1 MIVTDP
7 PKPPRRFYLERLQ
20 DNAGVSGTG
29 RVLDG
34 VIFDSGQVVAVWRKP
49 VSNVCV
55 FESFADFTGIFLH
68 KGEDTARIVW
78 LDGGA

>member
-1 MIVTDP
+1 MIVQDP
-7 PKPPRRFYLERLQ
+7 PKGPRRFYLERII
-20 DNAGVSGTG
+20 DTAGVSGTG

-34 VIFDSGQVVAVWRKP
+34 VIFDSGQCVAVWRKP

-55 FESFADFTGIFLH
+55 FASFDDFTGIFLI
-68 KGEDTARIVW
+68 GEGSKIVW